1 MLERLR
7 PLADRWRAWN
17 TDVKDGLL
25 ALLIAVLPFVPAFD
39 PAGVEFG
46 DLPRHRL
53 DAFGVV
59 LLLAQTLPLVLR
71 TRLPA
76 VCLAVVAVAFSVY
89 QAVGYPSSIAG
100 VGLYLALYAVGAH
113 QPRMRGVLALAA
125 TGAYVVLA
133 VVLHVLGSPQ
143 ELVDFAVL
151 YLVLAVLWLAGW
163 RMRRWRAQEA
173 ERRRLTAELATAAE
187 RSRIARELHD
197 VVTHHVTAMVVQAD
211 AAQFQLDTAPDR
223 VVEGLVSIS
232 GTGRRAMTELRY
244 LLGVLEATGESTT
257 RKASLGSP
265 QDLVEQARQSGQP
278 VELTESGDPR
288 PMAVGVELAVYR
300 VVQESLTN
308 ALKYAHGKP
317 TAVRVDRGAEWVGI
331 EVTTAGPATAG
342 PGLPSGGRGLS
353 GLRERVTLLGG
364 ELTAAGQPD
373 GGFGVRARIPLGSDT

>member
-25 ALLIAVLPFVPAFD
+25 ALLLAVLPFVPAFD
-39 PAGVEFG
+39 PIGVEFG
-46 DLPRHRL
+46 DLPRHPL

-59 LLLAQTLPLVLR
+59 LLFAQTLPLVLR

-76 VCLAVVAVAFSVY
+76 VCLAVVGAAFAVHQAVA
-89 QAVGYPSSIAG
+89 YPTSIAG

-113 QPRMRGVLALAA
+113 QARFRCAVALAA
-125 TGAYVVLA
+125 TAAYLA
-133 VVLHVLGSPQ
+133 LTIVLHVLGSPQ
-143 ELVDFAVL
+143 ALVDFLVI
-151 YLVLAVLWLAGW
+151 YVVLAVMWTAGW
-163 RMRRWRAQEA
+163 RMRRWRAQEV
-173 ERRRLTAELATAAE
+173 ERRRLSAEVATAAE

-211 AAQFQLDTAPDR
+211 AAQFQLDSAPDR
-223 VVEGLVSIS
+223 VAEGLVAIS

-257 RKASLGSP
+257 RKPALGSP

-308 ALKYAHGKP
+308 ALKYAHGKR

-364 ELTAAGQPD
+364 ELTAAGRPD
-373 GGFGVRARIPLGSDT
+373 GGFGVRARIPLGSDS